1 MIEGDEGWPL
11 LPVMGSEHSGSTVML
26 CRKSKTQ
33 ISLVMLFKSVKSKI
47 RELVKGFGK
56 GFVSSMSLCY
66 YWPLVVTSSMSM
78 CFRINKFIMIEMWCI
93 S

>member
-33 ISLVMLFKSVKSKI
+33 IDLVLLFKSVNRRI
-47 RELVKGFGK
+47 RELVKGFGR
-56 GFVSSMSLCY
+56 GFVCFMSLCHC
-66 YWPLVVTSSMSM
+66 WPLVVTILMSII
-78 CFRINKFIMIEMWCI
+78 FDKQIHYE
-93 S
+93 